1 MPTVTNAQGPA
12 GNGDFHITAQP
23 CRIAGGG
30 VVLLTAELQPQ
41 EARYTAAWTVTGP
54 VQLTAQDTRVAL
66 LGATTA
72 IGDEIDLSDDSA
84 LFPGPVKR
92 IQATLNTKPLT
103 PGSWQ
108 VHLTLIKVR
117 EAEGGDA
124 DDADDAANGGPLVII
139 NGDSDPIEVTPRPFA
154 AGDDVAVTLQRAAV
168 QPTPDQ
174 SLWVAIRNSTDA
186 MSFESYSRFLEAVI
200 CGGPDEDVGDRRQ
213 RKRIGHKLRS
223 VKRRTVPPF
232 PTVERY
238 RVLKAATE
246 VFLMTHC
253 GVRLDDFSRVDVD
266 EESGRLNR
274 TVTEGEL
281 EEQMRS
287 YLDRVAAGDGE
298 FLDVLPYLGL
308 IRRQLGDVAIVGVD
322 EGESE
327 ATEICSGILAEKLEH
342 PCFLELLRDYWLDE
356 VGLVHA
362 IDAISWRFQNRTPRS
377 RRRDPLAGMDVNP
390 LRPLNNLLWGLVQD
404 RQHRLST
411 RRREDEYDHEYG
423 LALSSRPRPLRGA
436 DSRSR
441 FMEAFHNLLSLA
453 AVFYKHDDD
462 TTYIADGFPALNA
475 LKETHLLLTEGAH
488 NQYGDLPWTARHEML
503 MYQWILSRR
512 EVYEFLP
519 TRSMV
524 AYTETWIAPVEAMN
538 KLQGWSD
545 VSVTHFRDLAVFG
558 EQLLLG
564 IRFGAWSREHDP
576 ARAANWVRYW
586 RPEVQAYIHAY
597 RAVTGVDLTRRSDR
611 SIPAY
616 PRQPAR
622 AGAYRG

>member
-1 MPTVTNAQGPA
+1 MPTVTNAQGQA
-12 GNGDFHITAQP
+12 DNFDIVAQP
-23 CRIAGGG
+23 ERIAGGG
-30 VVLLTAELQPQ
+30 VVLLTAELPSHD
-41 EARYTAAWTVTGP
+41 ATYHAAWTVTGP
-54 VQLTAQDTRVAL
+54 TQLTAQDTRVAL
-66 LGATTA
+66 LGATTV
-72 IGDEIDLSDDSA
+72 IGDEIDLSE
-84 LFPGPVKR
+84 GVQR
-92 IQATLNTKPLT
+92 VRATLNTEPLT

-108 VHLTLIKVR
+108 VHLRLIR
-117 EAEGGDA
+117 FPEAEGGDDADTA
-124 DDADDAANGGPLVII
+124 DDADSSASAPVII
-139 NGDSDPIEVTPRPFA
+139 DGDSHPIEVTPRPFA

-168 QPTPDQ
+168 APTPDQ

-186 MSFESYSRFLEAVI
+186 MGFESYSRFLEAVI

-232 PTVERY
+232 PNVERY

-266 EESGRLNR
+266 EESRRLNR
-274 TVTEGEL
+274 TVTEAEL
-281 EEQMRS
+281 EDQMQS

-308 IRRQLGDVAIVGVD
+308 IRRQLGDVAIVGLDED
-322 EGESE
+322 EGE

-356 VGLVHA
+356 VGLAEA
-362 IDAISWRFQNRTPRS
+362 INAICWRFQNRTPRS
-377 RRRDPLAGMDVNP
+377 RRRDPLSGMDVNP

-404 RQHRLST
+404 KQHRLST
-411 RRREDEYDHEYG
+411 RRREDEYDHLYG
-423 LALSSRPRPLRGA
+423 VALSSRPGPPVRGA

-441 FMEAFHNLLSLA
+441 FMEAFHNLLRLA
-453 AVFYKHDDD
+453 AVFYTQDDN
-462 TTYIADGFPALNA
+462 TTFIADGFPVLNA

-512 EVYEFLP
+512 EVYDFLP

-524 AYTETWIAPVEAMN
+524 AYTETWIAPLEAMN

-545 VSVTHFRDLAVFG
+545 VSVTHFRDLSVFG

-564 IRFGAWSREHDP
+564 IRFGAWSRENDP

-586 RPEVQAYIHAY
+586 RPELQAYTHAY
-597 RAVTGVDLTRRSDR
+597 RAVTGVDLTRRADR
-611 SIPAY
+611 SSPAY
-616 PRQPAR
+616 PPRQQAR

>member
-1 MPTVTNAQGPA
+1 VTNAQGSA
-12 GNGDFHITAQP
+12 GESHFNIDAQP
-23 CRIAGGG
+23 SRIAGGG
-30 VVLLTAELQPQ
+30 VVLLTAELPSYD
-41 EARYTAAWTVTGP
+41 ATYAAAWTVTGP
-54 VQLTAQDTRVAL
+54 AQLTAQDTRVAL
-66 LGATTA
+66 LGATTV
-72 IGDEIDLSDDSA
+72 IGDQIDLSS
-84 LFPGPVKR
+84 GPKR
-92 IQATLNTKPLT
+92 IQATLNTEPLT

-108 VHLTLIKVR
+108 VHLRLIR
-117 EAEGGDA
+117 FEEGD
-124 DDADDAANGGPLVII
+124 DDADSEGNDFPPVTID
-139 NGDSDPIEVTPRPFA
+139 GDSDPIEVTPKPFA
-154 AGDDVAVTLQRAAV
+154 AGDDVAVTLKRATV
-168 QPTPDQ
+168 QPTSDQ
-174 SLWVAIRNSTDA
+174 ALWVAIRNSTDA
-186 MSFESYSRFLEAVI
+186 IGFESYSRFLEAVI
-200 CGGPDEDVGDRRQ
+200 CERPDEDDDRRD

-223 VKRRTVPPF
+223 VKRRTALPF
-232 PTVERY
+232 PNVDRY

-253 GVRLDDFSRVDVD
+253 GVELDDFSRVDLD
-266 EESGRLNR
+266 EESQRLNR
-274 TVTEGEL
+274 TVTEAEL

-308 IRRQLGDVAIVGVD
+308 IRRQLGDVAIVGIDED
-322 EGESE
+322 EGE
-327 ATEICSGILAEKLEH
+327 AAEICSGILAEKLEH

-356 VGLVHA
+356 VGLAQA
-362 IDAISWRFQNRTPRS
+362 INAICWRFQNRTPRS
-377 RRRDPLAGMDVNP
+377 RRRDPLSGMDVNP

-404 RQHRLST
+404 KQHRLST
-411 RRREDEYDHEYG
+411 RRREDEYDHAYG
-423 LALSSRPRPLRGA
+423 LALSSRPGPPVRGA

-453 AVFYKHDDD
+453 AVFNKEDDN
-462 TTYIADGFPALNA
+462 TTFIADGFPVLNA

-503 MYQWILSRR
+503 MYQWVLSRR
-512 EVYEFLP
+512 EVYDFLP

-524 AYTETWIAPVEAMN
+524 AYTESWIAPLEAMN
-538 KLQGWSD
+538 KLQGWTD

-586 RPEVQAYIHAY
+586 RPELQAYIHAY
-597 RAVTGVDLTRRSDR
+597 RAVTGVDLTRRADR
-611 SIPAY
+611 SGPAY
-616 PRQPAR
+616 PPRQPAR